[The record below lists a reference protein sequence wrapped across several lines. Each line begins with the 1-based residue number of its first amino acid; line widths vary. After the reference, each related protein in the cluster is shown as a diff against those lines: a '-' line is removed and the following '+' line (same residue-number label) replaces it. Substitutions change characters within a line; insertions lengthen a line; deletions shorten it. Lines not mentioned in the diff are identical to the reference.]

1 MSAVNCKTTH
11 PGRFDQ
17 PAFSGGRKQ
26 CAQKAKIMDKK
37 IYGVMAE
44 FDTATDLVDAARK
57 VRDAGFTKT
66 DAFSPFPLHEI
77 DEALGI
83 RRSILPFLVFGG
95 GILGLLTGIGLQYYT
110 HVIDYPLIVGGRP
123 HFSLP
128 AFIPP
133 AYELTILLAAFTA
146 VFGMLFLNGLP
157 MPYHP
162 VFNVPRFALASR
174 DKFFLLIERKDPKFD
189 YEETKS
195 FMQNLNPQEVF
206 DVEE

>member
-1 MSAVNCKTTH
+1 MSEKL
-11 PGRFDQ
+11 
-17 PAFSGGRKQ
+17 
-26 CAQKAKIMDKK
+26 
-37 IYGVMAE
+37 YGIMAE
-44 FDTATDLVDAARK
+44 FDTPTQLVDAARA
-57 VRDAGFTKT
+57 VRDAGYTKT

-83 RRSILPFLVFGG
+83 KRSILPYLIFAG
-95 GILGLLTGIGLQYYT
+95 GITGLMAGIGLQYFV
-110 HVIDYPLIVGGRP
+110 HVYDWPIIVGGRP

-133 AYELTILLAAFTA
+133 AYELTILFASATA

-157 MPYHP
+157 APYHP
-162 VFNVPRFALASR
+162 VFNVPRFALATR
-174 DKFFLLIERKDPKFD
+174 EKFFLIIESADDKYD

-195 FMQNLNPQEVF
+195 FMESLNPQEVF

>member
-1 MSAVNCKTTH
+1 MEKN
-11 PGRFDQ
+11 
-17 PAFSGGRKQ
+17 
-26 CAQKAKIMDKK
+26 

-44 FDTATDLVDAARK
+44 FDTPTQLVEAARK
-57 VRDAGFTKT
+57 VRDAGYTKT
-66 DAFSPFPLHEI
+66 DAFSPYPLHEI

-83 RRSILPFLVFGG
+83 KRSILPFLVFGG
-95 GILGLLTGIGLQYYT
+95 GITGLLLGLGLQWFV
-110 HVIDYPLIVGGRP
+110 HVWDYPLIVGGRP

-146 VFGMLFLNGLP
+146 VFGMILLNGLP
-157 MPYHP
+157 QPYHP
-162 VFNVPRFALASR
+162 VFNVPRFALATR
-174 DKFFLLIERKDPKFD
+174 EKFFLLIETKDPKFN
-189 YEETKS
+189 YEDTKT

>member
-1 MSAVNCKTTH
+1 
-11 PGRFDQ
+11 
-17 PAFSGGRKQ
+17 
-26 CAQKAKIMDKK
+26 MDKK
-37 IYGVMAE
+37 IYGLMAE
-44 FDTATDLVDAARK
+44 FDTPTELVDAARQ
-57 VRDAGFTKT
+57 VRIAGYKKT

-95 GILGLLTGIGLQYYT
+95 GVVGLLSGIGLQWFV
-110 HVIDYPLIVGGRP
+110 HVWDYPLNVGGRP
-123 HFSLP
+123 YFSLP

-146 VFGMLFLNGLP
+146 VFGMLLLNGLP
-157 MPYHP
+157 QPYHP
-162 VFNVPRFALASR
+162 VFNVERFALATR
-174 DKFFLLIERKDPKFD
+174 EKFFLLIESKDEKFD

-195 FMQNLNPQEVF
+195 FMRSLNPQEVF

>member
-1 MSAVNCKTTH
+1 MENNLH
-11 PGRFDQ
+11 G
-17 PAFSGGRKQ
+17 
-26 CAQKAKIMDKK
+26 I
-37 IYGVMAE
+37 MAE
-44 FDTATDLVDAARK
+44 FDTPTQLVDAARK
-57 VRDAGFTKT
+57 VRDAGYVKT

-83 RRSILPFLVFGG
+83 KRSILPYLIFAG
-95 GILGLLTGIGLQYYT
+95 GITGLLSGLGLTYFV
-110 HVIDYPLIVGGRP
+110 HVIDWPIIVGGRP

-133 AYELTILLAAFTA
+133 SYELTILFASLTA

-157 MPYHP
+157 APYHP
-162 VFNVPRFALASR
+162 VFNVPRFALATR
-174 DKFFLLIERKDPKFD
+174 EKFFLIIESADPQYD

-195 FMQNLNPQEVF
+195 FMESLDAQEVF